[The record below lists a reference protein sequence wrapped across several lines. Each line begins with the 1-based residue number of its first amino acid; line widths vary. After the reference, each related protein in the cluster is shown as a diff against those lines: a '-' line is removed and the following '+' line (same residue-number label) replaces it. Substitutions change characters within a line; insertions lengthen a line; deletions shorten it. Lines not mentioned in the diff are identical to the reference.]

1 MFDNLKIKNNN
12 IHSIWVIR
20 TTVKEQLVVVLSLAT
35 ILTSFWFLKFK
46 KKKLLVL
53 KNLEFY
59 SRLCSKTGKF
69 RIFWKNLEN
78 FWKNQ
83 KNSEN
88 FWKNQKNSEI
98 FGKNQK
104 NSEIFGKNQDYLHL
118 DKFFSEMWFLRI
130 SMWLVPGSYFF
141 QNFN

>member
-1 MFDNLKIKNNN
+1 MVRVW

-78 FWKNQ
+78 FWKNR
-83 KNSEN
+83 KNSEKIRN
-88 FWKNQKNSEI
+88 FRKFSE
-98 FGKNQK
+98 K
-104 NSEIFGKNQDYLHL
+104 SEKFGKNQDYLHL